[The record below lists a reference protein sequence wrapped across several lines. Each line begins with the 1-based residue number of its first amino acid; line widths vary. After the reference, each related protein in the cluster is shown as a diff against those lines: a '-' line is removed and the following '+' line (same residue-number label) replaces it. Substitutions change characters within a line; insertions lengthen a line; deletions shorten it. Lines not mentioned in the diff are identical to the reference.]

1 MASHPALDTLRGASC
16 NSVMFQESGLTAS
29 GVAKIPGSHLPFGAR
44 QEAAQPLC
52 GANTIIADPHK
63 RAFRTLF
70 YGAP

>member
-1 MASHPALDTLRGASC
+1 
-16 NSVMFQESGLTAS
+16 MFQESGL
-29 GVAKIPGSHLPFGAR
+29 PHQAR
-44 QEAAQPLC
+44 PSLSTLGRIAQPLC